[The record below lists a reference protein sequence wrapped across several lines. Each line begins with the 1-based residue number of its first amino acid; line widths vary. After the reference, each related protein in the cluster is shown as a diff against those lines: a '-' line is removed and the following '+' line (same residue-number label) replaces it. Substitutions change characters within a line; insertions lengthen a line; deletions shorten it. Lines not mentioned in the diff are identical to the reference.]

1 MSSYENYA
9 KLKETKGV
17 NDFAV
22 SKATGIA
29 PATMSDWKN
38 GRTEPKIDKLQK
50 IAEYF
55 NVSTE
60 YLITGKDTEK
70 VSDSGE
76 KYYFSNETAEMAQ
89 ELFENKD
96 IRMLFDAAR
105 DSKPEDLR
113 MAADLLLRLKGTN
126 NDG

>member
-50 IAEYF
+50 IADYF
-55 NVSTE
+55 NVSIE
-60 YLITGKDTEK
+60 YLMTGKDTEK
-70 VSDSGE
+70 VSDSGK
-76 KYYFSNETAEMAQ
+76 KYYFSDETAELAQ
-89 ELFENKD
+89 RAFEDKSTR
-96 IRMLFDAAR
+96 ILMDATR
-105 DSKPEDLR
+105 DLKPDDMKMVIDLA
-113 MAADLLLRLKGTN
+113 MRLKGTN
-126 NDG
+126 TDG

>member
-1 MSSYENYA
+1 MNTLDIVVSLCEKHNITLAELERRIEVSRGSLA
-9 KLKETKGV
+9 KMKT
-17 NDFAV
+17 
-22 SKATGIA
+22 STPKA
-29 PATMSDWKN
+29 D
-38 GRTEPKIDKLQK
+38 RVQK
-50 IAEYF
+50 IADYF
-55 NVSTE
+55 GVSTE

>member
-1 MSSYENYA
+1 MSTLDIVVLLCEKHNITIAELERRIGVSHGSLA
-9 KLKETKGV
+9 KMRT
-17 NDFAV
+17 
-22 SKATGIA
+22 STPKA
-29 PATMSDWKN
+29 D
-38 GRTEPKIDKLQK
+38 RVQK
-50 IAEYF
+50 IADYF
-55 NVSTE
+55 GVSTE

>member
-1 MSSYENYA
+1 MSSYENYT

-55 NVSTE
+55 NVSLE
-60 YLITGKDTEK
+60 YIMTGKDTEK
-70 VSDSGE
+70 VSDSGK
-76 KYYFSNETAEMAQ
+76 KYYFSDETAELAQ
-89 ELFENKD
+89 RAFEDKSTR
-96 IRMLFDAAR
+96 ILMDATR
-105 DSKPEDLR
+105 DLKPDDMKMVIDLA
-113 MAADLLLRLKGTN
+113 MRLKGTN
-126 NDG
+126 TDG

>member
-9 KLKETKGV
+9 KLKEAKGV

-50 IAEYF
+50 IADYF
-55 NVSTE
+55 NVSLE
-60 YLITGKDTEK
+60 YLMTGKDTEK
-70 VSDSGE
+70 VSDSGK
-76 KYYFSNETAEMAQ
+76 KYYFSDETAELAQ
-89 ELFENKD
+89 RAFEDKSTR
-96 IRMLFDAAR
+96 ILMDATR
-105 DSKPEDLR
+105 DLKPDDMKMVIDLA
-113 MAADLLLRLKGTN
+113 MRLKGTN
-126 NDG
+126 TDG

>member
-9 KLKETKGV
+9 KLKEKNGV

-50 IAEYF
+50 IADYF
-55 NVSTE
+55 NVSIE
-60 YLITGKDTEK
+60 YLMTGKDTEK
-70 VSDSGE
+70 VSDSGK
-76 KYYFSNETAEMAQ
+76 KYYFSDETAELAQ
-89 ELFENKD
+89 RAFEDKSTR
-96 IRMLFDAAR
+96 ILMDATR
-105 DSKPEDLR
+105 DLKPDDMKMVIDLA
-113 MAADLLLRLKGTN
+113 MRLKGTN
-126 NDG
+126 TDG

>member
-1 MSSYENYA
+1 MNSYENYA
-9 KLKETKGV
+9 KLKEAKGV

-29 PATMSDWKN
+29 PASMSDWKN
-38 GRTEPKIDKLQK
+38 GRTELKLDKLQK
-50 IAEYF
+50 IADYF
-55 NVSTE
+55 EVSID

>member
-1 MSSYENYA
+1 MNTLDIVVSLCEKHNITLAELERRIKVSRGSLA
-9 KLKETKGV
+9 KMRT
-17 NDFAV
+17 
-22 SKATGIA
+22 STPKA
-29 PATMSDWKN
+29 D
-38 GRTEPKIDKLQK
+38 RVQK
-50 IAEYF
+50 IADYF
-55 NVSTE
+55 GVSTE

>member
-55 NVSTE
+55 NVSLE
-60 YLITGKDTEK
+60 YIMTGKDTEK
-70 VSDSGE
+70 VSDSGK
-76 KYYFSNETAEMAQ
+76 KYYFSDETAELAQ
-89 ELFENKD
+89 RAFEDKSTR
-96 IRMLFDAAR
+96 ILMDATR
-105 DSKPEDLR
+105 DLKPDDMKMVIDLA
-113 MAADLLLRLKGTN
+113 MRLKGTN
-126 NDG
+126 TDG

>member
-50 IAEYF
+50 IADYF
-55 NVSTE
+55 DVSLE
-60 YLITGKDTEK
+60 YLMTGKDTEK
-70 VSDSGE
+70 VSDSGK
-76 KYYFSNETAEMAQ
+76 KYYFSDETAELAQ
-89 ELFENKD
+89 RAFEDKSTR
-96 IRMLFDAAR
+96 ILMDATR
-105 DSKPEDLR
+105 DLKPDDMKMVIDLA
-113 MAADLLLRLKGTN
+113 MRLKGTN
-126 NDG
+126 TDG

>member
-9 KLKETKGV
+9 KLKEAKGV

-50 IAEYF
+50 IADYF
-55 NVSTE
+55 NVSLE
-60 YLITGKDTEK
+60 YLMTGKDTEK
-70 VSDSGE
+70 VSDSGK
-76 KYYFSNETAEMAQ
+76 KYYFSDETAELAQ
-89 ELFENKD
+89 EALTNKKTR
-96 IRMLFDAAR
+96 ILLDATR
-105 DSKPEDLR
+105 DLKPDDMQMVIDLA
-113 MAADLLLRLKGTN
+113 MRLKGTN
-126 NDG
+126 TDG

>member
-50 IAEYF
+50 IADYF
-55 NVSTE
+55 NVSIE
-60 YLITGKDTEK
+60 YLMTGKDIEK
-70 VSDSGE
+70 VSDSGK
-76 KYYFSNETAEMAQ
+76 KYYFSDETAELAQ
-89 ELFENKD
+89 RAFEDKSTR
-96 IRMLFDAAR
+96 ILMDATR
-105 DSKPEDLR
+105 DLKPDDMKMVIDLA
-113 MAADLLLRLKGTN
+113 MRLKGTN
-126 NDG
+126 TDG

>member
-1 MSSYENYA
+1 MNTLDIVVSLCEKHNITLAELERRIGVSRGSLA
-9 KLKETKGV
+9 KMKT
-17 NDFAV
+17 
-22 SKATGIA
+22 STPKA
-29 PATMSDWKN
+29 D
-38 GRTEPKIDKLQK
+38 RVQK
-50 IAEYF
+50 IADYF
-55 NVSTE
+55 GVSAE

>member
-50 IAEYF
+50 IADYF
-55 NVSTE
+55 NVSLE
-60 YLITGKDTEK
+60 YLMTGKDTEK
-70 VSDSGE
+70 VSDSGK
-76 KYYFSNETAEMAQ
+76 KYYFSDETAELAQ
-89 ELFENKD
+89 RAFEDKSTR
-96 IRMLFDAAR
+96 ILMDATR
-105 DSKPEDLR
+105 DLKPDDMKMVIDLA
-113 MAADLLLRLKGTN
+113 MRLKGTN
-126 NDG
+126 TDG

>member
-9 KLKETKGV
+9 KLKEAKGV

-70 VSDSGE
+70 VSDSGK
-76 KYYFSNETAEMAQ
+76 KYYFSDETAELAQ
-89 ELFENKD
+89 EAFTNKKTR
-96 IRMLFDAAR
+96 ILLDATR
-105 DSKPEDLR
+105 NLKPDDMQMVIDLA
-113 MAADLLLRLKGTN
+113 MRLKGTN
-126 NDG
+126 TDG

>member
-9 KLKETKGV
+9 KLKKTKGV

-50 IAEYF
+50 IADYF
-55 NVSTE
+55 NVSIE
-60 YLITGKDTEK
+60 YLMTGKDTEK
-70 VSDSGE
+70 VSDSGK
-76 KYYFSNETAEMAQ
+76 KYYFSDETAELAQ
-89 ELFENKD
+89 RAFEDKSTR
-96 IRMLFDAAR
+96 ILMDATR
-105 DSKPEDLR
+105 DLKPDDMKMVIDLA
-113 MAADLLLRLKGTN
+113 MRLKGTN
-126 NDG
+126 TDG

>member
-9 KLKETKGV
+9 KLKEAKGV

-55 NVSTE
+55 NVSLE
-60 YLITGKDTEK
+60 YLMTGKDTEK
-70 VSDSGE
+70 VSDSGK
-76 KYYFSNETAEMAQ
+76 KYYFSDETAELAQ
-89 ELFENKD
+89 EAFANKKTR
-96 IRMLFDAAR
+96 ILLDATR
-105 DSKPEDLR
+105 DLKPDDMQMVIDLA
-113 MAADLLLRLKGTN
+113 MRLKGTN
-126 NDG
+126 TDG

>member
-38 GRTEPKIDKLQK
+38 GRNEPKIDKLQK
-50 IAEYF
+50 IADYF
-55 NVSTE
+55 NVSIE
-60 YLITGKDTEK
+60 YLMTGKDTEK
-70 VSDSGE
+70 VSDSGK
-76 KYYFSNETAEMAQ
+76 KYYFSDETAELAQ
-89 ELFENKD
+89 RAFEDKSTR
-96 IRMLFDAAR
+96 ILMDATR
-105 DSKPEDLR
+105 DLKPDDMKMVIDLA
-113 MAADLLLRLKGTN
+113 MRLKGTN
-126 NDG
+126 TDG

>member
-1 MSSYENYA
+1 MNSYENYA
-9 KLKETKGV
+9 KLKELKGI

-29 PATMSDWKN
+29 PASMSDWKN
-38 GRTEPKIDKLQK
+38 GRTDLKIDKLQK
-50 IAEYF
+50 IADYF
-55 NVSTE
+55 DVSIE

>member
-50 IAEYF
+50 IADYF
-55 NVSTE
+55 DVSLE
-60 YLITGKDTEK
+60 YLMTGKDTEK
-70 VSDSGE
+70 VSDSGK
-76 KYYFSNETAEMAQ
+76 KYYFSDETAELAQ
-89 ELFENKD
+89 RAFEDKSTR
-96 IRMLFDAAR
+96 ILMDATR
-105 DSKPEDLR
+105 DLKPDDMTMVIDLA
-113 MAADLLLRLKGTN
+113 MRLKGTN
-126 NDG
+126 TDG

>member
-1 MSSYENYA
+1 MNSYENYA
-9 KLKETKGV
+9 KLKESKGI

-29 PATMSDWKN
+29 PASISDWKN
-38 GRTEPKIDKLQK
+38 GRTELKLDKLQK
-50 IAEYF
+50 IADYF
-55 NVSTE
+55 EVSID

-76 KYYFSNETAEMAQ
+76 KYYFSDETAEMAQ

>member
-9 KLKETKGV
+9 KLKEVKGV

-50 IAEYF
+50 IADYF
-55 NVSTE
+55 NVSIE
-60 YLITGKDTEK
+60 YLMTGKDTEK
-70 VSDSGE
+70 VSDSGK
-76 KYYFSNETAEMAQ
+76 KYYFSDETAELAQ
-89 ELFENKD
+89 EAFTNKKTR
-96 IRMLFDAAR
+96 ILLDATR
-105 DSKPEDLR
+105 DLKPDDMQMVIDLA
-113 MAADLLLRLKGTN
+113 MRLKGTN
-126 NDG
+126 TDG

>member
-9 KLKETKGV
+9 KLKEAKGV

-50 IAEYF
+50 IADYF
-55 NVSTE
+55 NVSIE
-60 YLITGKDTEK
+60 YLMTGKDTEK
-70 VSDSGE
+70 VSDSGK
-76 KYYFSNETAEMAQ
+76 KYYFSDETAELAQ
-89 ELFENKD
+89 RAFEDKSTR
-96 IRMLFDAAR
+96 ILMDATR
-105 DSKPEDLR
+105 DLKPDDMKMVIDLA
-113 MAADLLLRLKGTN
+113 MRLKGTN
-126 NDG
+126 TDG